1 MKNLVNLKWISFLCL
16 LVSGISEAE
25 IYQWKD
31 AAGRTHYSDE
41 APENYQSEK
50 VTPNTERLGVR
61 LSEPKAAEAWSEK
74 ALTGEPNIQPQTPNK
89 RPSRR
94 TKDAAEHDLCE
105 GVVGDCFTEQQDYV
119 CKLRFSLECKKI
131 YHWKVCL
138 QQDCQQKDISD
149 KCESPYQLLD
159 RRPPVMTRAQMGRVM
174 PLQDLVSERD
184 WECLSQHGFFCDEVA
199 FEATCQQRFGQSC
212 AALKSWATD
221 AQAHCKKQRGSDCDD
236 IDSWK
241 KFRPLSLEEKEKAG
255 IRLAGGGVSSRDQL
269 LESLGVQKDDPET
282 YPDLQQAMESLT
294 GLNIRERRRR
304 FDCDAEWKDFAPGIL
319 N

>member
-1 MKNLVNLKWISFLCL
+1 MKILRNLKWISLLCL
-16 LVSGISEAE
+16 LCAGVGVAE

-31 AAGRTHYSDE
+31 AAGRIHYSDE
-41 APENYQSEK
+41 APEQYESEK
-50 VTPNTERLGVR
+50 ITPNTERLGVK
-61 LSEPKAAEAWSEK
+61 LSEPKAAEAWSEQVLSQEK
-74 ALTGEPNIQPQTPNK
+74 TTPPKTVRK
-89 RPSRR
+89 RVSG
-94 TKDAAEHDLCE
+94 TAKDVSENDLCE
-105 GVVGDCFTEQQDYV
+105 GKVGDCFTEQQDYV

-174 PLQDLVSERD
+174 PLQEQVSERD
-184 WECLSQHGFFCDEVA
+184 WQCLSQHGFFCDEVA
-199 FEATCQQRFGQSC
+199 FETTCQERFGLSC
-212 AALKSWATD
+212 EALKSWATE
-221 AQAHCKKQRGSDCDD
+221 AQARCKKQRGSDCDD

-255 IRLAGGGVSSRDQL
+255 IRLVGGGVSSRDLL

-282 YPDLQQAMESLT
+282 YPALQQAMESLT
-294 GLNIRERRRR
+294 GLNIRERRQR
-304 FDCDAEWKDFAPGIL
+304 FDCDAEWKDFAPGLL